1 MLKEVFQA
9 EKIRYSQKHGF
20 TQSNEKIRSEINDDK
35 IEYLEYFLVFEEVT
49 LITLLKLIFSLLTEQ

>member
-35 IEYLEYFLVFEEVT
+35 IELNYFGLVNSVLFRAT
-49 LITLLKLIFSLLTEQ
+49 LR

>member
-9 EKIRYSQKHGF
+9 EEIRYSQKHGF

-35 IEYLEYFLVFEEVT
+35 IEYFFLVQMCYNWF
-49 LITLLKLIFSLLTEQ
+49 LKQK